1 MNYLNDLEVSMEQYN
16 RWYKNIKK
24 SKAGYSFMIHIVD
37 DGTIHRRKSYI
48 KRKVEIREDLGLR
61 CKSIDGKS
69 WHRIELRQEE
79 DECDA
84 CEGKCKSNE
93 TEKCDDCGVE
103 LRIGCANNP
112 SDHSI
117 FNDCCDDCRVEED
130 CNCILRGNNICYNEF
145 NCENCGECLNWKGYE
160 EGTKNCGECRLN
172 LNKDLN

>member
-69 WHRIELRQEE
+69 WHRIEVRQEE
-79 DECDA
+79 DSDEGIADEYMGSCQNPVK
-84 CEGKCKSNE
+84 CEEKSCE
-93 TEKCDDCGVE
+93 FYGEKFCCEDIDDHN
-103 LRIGCANNP
+103 R
-112 SDHSI
+112 DH
-117 FNDCCDDCRVEED
+117 R
-130 CNCILRGNNICYNEF
+130 
-145 NCENCGECLNWKGYE
+145 
-160 EGTKNCGECRLN
+160 
-172 LNKDLN
+172 

>member
-1 MNYLNDLEVSMEQYN
+1 MDDRKQELIKAIKDQIPYVDIKPYSH
-16 RWYKNIKK
+16 NIIGLKLQMLSTEYGQEESNK
-24 SKAGYSFMIHIVD
+24 L
-37 DGTIHRRKSYI
+37 
-48 KRKVEIREDLGLR
+48 IRETKLKDIGWTV
-61 CKSIDGKS
+61 I
-69 WHRIELRQEE
+69 EE

>member
-37 DGTIHRRKSYI
+37 DGTIHRRKSFI

-69 WHRIELRQEE
+69 WHRLEVRQEE
-79 DECDA
+79 EDE
-84 CEGKCKSNE
+84 
-93 TEKCDDCGVE
+93 
-103 LRIGCANNP
+103 
-112 SDHSI
+112 
-117 FNDCCDDCRVEED
+117 EED